1 MEKQEPKAEFLFEV
15 SYEICNKVG
24 GIYRVMESKASN
36 MIDKYG
42 DNYYL
47 IGPHYLDKNKGE
59 FKKEAPSEEL
69 KKAFE
74 ELEKEGIKCHY
85 GRWMVGGKPKTI
97 LIDFN
102 DFYYKSNEIK
112 KEFWEDYGIDSL
124 GAGNTFDEPVV
135 WSWASGRLIEKI
147 NQYLVKDKKAIAH
160 FHEWLSG
167 AGLLYLKKYTEIP
180 TVFTTHATSLGRALA
195 HSDVNF
201 YTLFDK
207 INPVEAA
214 YENNVHAK
222 HQLEKRTTQEAD
234 VFTTVSEI
242 TGIETENFLGRR
254 PDVVLSNGLDLNK
267 FLTFEEI
274 VIKHRLQRRRLREF
288 TISFF
293 FPYYK
298 FDIEN
303 TLFYFIIGRNE
314 YKAKGVD
321 IFIRSLA
328 ELNERLK
335 KDKENKKTIVAYFWI
350 PSAVRS
356 VKTELIENQEFFKD
370 VKDSLT
376 GAMPA
381 VEEKILYNLLYDKE
395 ITKKNIIA
403 EDYLFEIEKKLL
415 RMDKKEDDVPLSTH
429 ELADTDSNR
438 IINTLKENGL
448 TNKKEDP
455 VKVVYYPIYL
465 TGHDGLSNLS
475 YQEALEAC
483 HLGVFPS
490 FYEPWGYT
498 PLEAAALGVASVT
511 TDLAG
516 FGRYRQTLKEK
527 EGKEGVYVLERL
539 EKSDQESVKDLA
551 QFMHNFSS
559 FNRQGRVDNKI
570 EARKIASKADWKDFV
585 ENYIKA
591 HNKIFDDS

>member
-1 MEKQEPKAEFLFEV
+1 MQKQKPKSDYLFEV
-15 SYEICNKVG
+15 SFEICNKVG
-24 GIYRVMESKASN
+24 GIYRVLESKAAN
-36 MIDKYG
+36 MVDKYG

-47 IGPHYLDKNKGE
+47 IGPYNLENSKGE
-59 FKKEAPSEEL
+59 FKQQAPSDQL
-69 KKAFE
+69 KKVFD
-74 ELEKEGIKCHY
+74 ELEEEGIQCY
-85 GRWMVGGKPKTI
+85 FGRWMVKGRPKTI
-97 LIDFN
+97 LIDFEG
-102 DFYYKSNEIK
+102 YYPQKNEIK
-112 KEFWEDYGIDSL
+112 KKLWENYGVDSL
-124 GAGNTFDEPVV
+124 NAGDTFERPTI
-135 WSWASGRLIEKI
+135 WSWASGKLIEKI
-147 NQYLVKDKKAIAH
+147 REKEIGGNEKVVAH

-167 AGLLYLKKYTEIP
+167 AGLLYLKENSNIS

-195 HSDVNF
+195 YNDVNF
-201 YTLFDK
+201 YTKFNQID
-207 INPVEAA
+207 PSQAS
-214 YENNVHAK
+214 YDRNVHSK
-222 HQLEKRTTQEAD
+222 HQLEKKTAQHAD

-242 TGIETENFLGRR
+242 TGLETEKFLGRK
-254 PDVVLSNGLDLNK
+254 PDIILPNGLNLDK

-288 TISFF
+288 TISHF

-321 IFIRSLA
+321 VFIKSLS

-335 KDKENKKTIVAYFWI
+335 KDDDNDKTIVAYFWI
-350 PSAVRS
+350 PSNVRS
-356 VKTELIENQEFFKD
+356 VKRELVENKEFFND
-370 VKDSLT
+370 VKDSLND
-376 GAMPA
+376 AMPQ
-381 VEEKILYNLLYDKE
+381 VEERILYDLIHDKE
-395 ITKKNIIA
+395 ITKENIIS
-403 EDYLFEIEKKLL
+403 ENYLFEIEKKML
-415 RMDKKEDDVPLSTH
+415 RLNRKSENPPISTH
-429 ELADTDSNR
+429 EIENGEDR
-438 IINTLKENGL
+438 ILNTLKEHGL
-448 TNKKEDP
+448 TNKEEDP

-527 EGKEGVYVLERL
+527 PGKEGVYVLERY
-539 EKSDQESVKDLA
+539 KQSDSRVVNDLA
-551 QFMHNFSS
+551 EFMHKFSQ

-570 EARKIASKADWKDFV
+570 EARKIASKADWDDFV
-585 ENYIKA
+585 ENYIEA
-591 HNKIFDDS
+591 HNKSLQ

>member
-15 SYEICNKVG
+15 SYEVCNKVG
-24 GIYRVMESKASN
+24 GIYRVMESKANN
-36 MIDKYG
+36 MIEKYG
-42 DNYYL
+42 ENYYL

-59 FKKEAPSEEL
+59 FKKEAPPAEL
-69 KKAFE
+69 KKAFQ

-97 LIDFN
+97 LVDFN
-102 DFYYKSNEIK
+102 DFYYKSNQIK

-124 GAGNTFDEPVV
+124 GAGNTFDEPIV
-135 WSWASGRLIEKI
+135 WSWATGMLIEKI

-195 HSDVNF
+195 YNDVNF

-207 INPVEAA
+207 INPSEAA
-214 YENNVHAK
+214 YENNVHSK
-222 HQLEKRTTQEAD
+222 HQLEKKTAQQAD

-242 TGIETENFLGRR
+242 TGIETDNFLGRS
-254 PDVVLSNGLDLNK
+254 PDVVLSNGLDLDK

-314 YKAKGVD
+314 YRAKGVD
-321 IFIRSLA
+321 IFIKSLA
-328 ELNERLK
+328 ELNEKLK
-335 KDKENKKTIVAYFWI
+335 KNKDNKKTIVAYFWI
-350 PSAVRS
+350 PSDVRS
-356 VKTELIENQEFFKD
+356 VKTELVENEEFFED
-370 VKDSLT
+370 VKDSLS
-376 GAMPA
+376 GAMPD

-415 RMDKKEDDVPLSTH
+415 RMDREESEVPISTH
-429 ELADTDSNR
+429 ELADSENR
-438 IINTLKENGL
+438 IVNTLRENGL

-455 VKVVYYPIYL
+455 VKVIYYPIYL

-539 EKSDQESVKDLA
+539 EKSDNQSIHNLA
-551 QFMHNFSS
+551 DFMHKFSS

-591 HNKIFDDS
+591 HNQVFNDN